1 MRPGHSREGPGSAAA
16 RHSAADE
23 DALVEPMT
31 PAPSFRAW
39 TIAFAPSLVFILPP
53 AFQCF
58 HCPET
63 CMTSLRQTQ
72 DAAMPWP
79 QGPPAPRGQNPNPD
93 VAGEALHDQRLLSM
107 TASCLGLSSRP
118 HSFLSIPCLPGS
130 PGQSDPRFF
139 HMSLPLHMLCL
150 LTPSLPSP
158 LLGACLLTQS
168 SLSCAITSPAR
179 PWHSTVGQFSQMPCD
194 SVWHWFSVSFPIR
207 LGWEL
212 LRAGLSLCHLP
223 SPGPCTWQVPLR
235 VCIDVSLWV
244 HREGSVGVAG
254 GARAPEG
261 SP

>member
-1 MRPGHSREGPGSAAA
+1 MRPGYSREGPGSAAA
-16 RHSAADE
+16 CHSAADE

-39 TIAFAPSLVFILPP
+39 TIAVAPSLVFILPP

-79 QGPPAPRGQNPNPD
+79 QSPPAPRGQNPNPD
-93 VAGEALHDQRLLSM
+93 MAGEALHDQRLLSM

-139 HMSLPLHMLCL
+139 HMSLPLPMLCL
-150 LTPSLPSP
+150 LTPLPPLPPPQGPPTHPVFLELCYHFPCPPGTAQWVSSPRCHVTAFGLGFLSPSP
-158 LLGACLLTQS
+158 LGWAGS
-168 SLSCAITSPAR
+168 S
-179 PWHSTVGQFSQMPCD
+179 
-194 SVWHWFSVSFPIR
+194 
-207 LGWEL
+207 
-212 LRAGLSLCHLP
+212 
-223 SPGPCTWQVPLR
+223 
-235 VCIDVSLWV
+235 
-244 HREGSVGVAG
+244 
-254 GARAPEG
+254 
-261 SP
+261 